1 MKKTLALLA
10 AISSCFCT
18 YAQEAESADNTP
30 ELTIIPRVDVN
41 PYIPVGNKGNAG
53 VDFSNTG
60 LYTLFEGNI
69 GEHFSYSMCNH
80 WLSTDPKSLYQ
91 NTFRSDDTNWVDWAN
106 ITYSTGC
113 FSLTVGKDVLAIG
126 GFELD
131 AYDVDSHINL
141 SSTFW
146 NNIAMYQWGA
156 KVEFTTNSD
165 SSVALQ
171 FATSPFAERPFA
183 GKLFTYSLYW
193 TGEYGCFS
201 PIYSLNFMEYER
213 GRFLSILSLGNRF
226 DIGDFYIELDY
237 MNRARSVKELGKEMS
252 IIGKAGYN
260 LGDKAEF
267 FIKGGYEFRHGEE
280 DLFGYGDE
288 WELDG
293 SIVPTGI
300 LRNKDYAFYGAGI
313 HFYPLRDSQDLRL
326 HAVAAANNYSNEVSL
341 TVGVTYYFNLVDT
354 IFRHRRK

>member
-156 KVEFTTNSD
+156 
-165 SSVALQ
+165 
-171 FATSPFAERPFA
+171 
-183 GKLFTYSLYW
+183 
-193 TGEYGCFS
+193 
-201 PIYSLNFMEYER
+201 
-213 GRFLSILSLGNRF
+213 
-226 DIGDFYIELDY
+226 
-237 MNRARSVKELGKEMS
+237 
-252 IIGKAGYN
+252 
-260 LGDKAEF
+260 
-267 FIKGGYEFRHGEE
+267 
-280 DLFGYGDE
+280 
-288 WELDG
+288 
-293 SIVPTGI
+293 
-300 LRNKDYAFYGAGI
+300 
-313 HFYPLRDSQDLRL
+313 
-326 HAVAAANNYSNEVSL
+326 
-341 TVGVTYYFNLVDT
+341 
-354 IFRHRRK
+354 